1 MGTTESIREL
11 AEPSLASVGLE
22 IWDVEMSRDVVRI
35 LVDRQGGIDLD
46 ALTAASGV
54 ISPLLDEHPDLT
66 PGGRY
71 QLEVSSPGVERTL
84 RTADQFRRY
93 VGQEI
98 SVKTGHPIDGS
109 RRHQGVLVRADD
121 DGIEV
126 AQDGRAPFRLSYDQI
141 ERARSVLVWGPQ
153 PKPKAGGAGSANR
166 AKAASHA
173 AAPGATIPGVPA
185 ALDPKDSGS

>member
-1 MGTTESIREL
+1 MGSTEGIREL

-22 IWDVEMSRDVVRI
+22 IWDVEVSHDVVRI
-35 LVDRQGGIDLD
+35 LVDRPGGIDLD

-66 PGGRY
+66 PGDRY

-84 RTADQFRRY
+84 RTAEQFRRY
-93 VGQEI
+93 LGQEV

-109 RRHQGVLVRADD
+109 RRHQGVLMRADEI
-121 DGIEV
+121 GIEV
-126 AQDGRAPFRLSYDQI
+126 APADRTPFRLSYNQI

-153 PKPKAGGAGSANR
+153 PKPKAGGGGSPKR
-166 AKAASHA
+166 SAAAPHA
-173 AAPGATIPGVPA
+173 AAPGATIPGAPA
-185 ALDPKDSGS
+185 PDPKDTGS